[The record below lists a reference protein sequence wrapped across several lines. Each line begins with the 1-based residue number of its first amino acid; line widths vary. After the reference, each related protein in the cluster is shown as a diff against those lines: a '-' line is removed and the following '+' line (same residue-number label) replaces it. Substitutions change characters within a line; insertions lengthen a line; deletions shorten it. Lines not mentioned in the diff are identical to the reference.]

1 MKDTQKEVYSR
12 PEGEY
17 GYILGFFFISQLGI
31 IYFTIFRSK
40 NLSLLFPTASCF
52 EVTKQSQLE
61 YWPQQNIPE
70 TGALKTKKIKIKKAN
85 ISHYMDTS
93 KYQA

>member
-1 MKDTQKEVYSR
+1 MNEVRNSKQKGKISFNNVKAGRWQLLMKDTQKEVYSR

-52 EVTKQSQLE
+52 EVTK
-61 YWPQQNIPE
+61 
-70 TGALKTKKIKIKKAN
+70 
-85 ISHYMDTS
+85 
-93 KYQA
+93 